1 MVAPPLGLIECLAAA
16 LVREVEPTKT
26 DPDFSQVELDH
37 IFDDAVAAVDG
48 DRQAALEKSTRLL
61 EVSDFGVKNSEVV
74 ENPGHRLSVTRH
86 LESAEAVGV
95 IGGGLGVITAH
106 AGQDA
111 AILFDHSE

>member
-1 MVAPPLGLIECLAAA
+1 MVAASLGLIERLAAA
-16 LVREVEPTKT
+16 LVREVEPTKP
-26 DPDFSQVELDH
+26 DPDFSQVEPDH
-37 IFDDAVAAVDG
+37 VFDDGVAAVDG
-48 DRQAALEKSTRLL
+48 DCQAALEKSACLL

-74 ENPGHRLSVTRH
+74 ENPRHRLSVTRH

-106 AGQDA
+106 AGQDT